1 MIVNKRRAILA
12 AIGIGTAGIGA
23 VGIWAAKP
31 RAKGAPHAPYFAGL
45 AQAVKQ
51 AGIATPTVII
61 DRAQL
66 LRNVAQV
73 MSNVNGRMDVRLVVK
88 SLPCQALIDAILGL
102 THSRKMML
110 FSLPQLN
117 LMAKGDNEILL
128 GKPLPVAAAAG
139 FYRQIAVHADAF
151 APERQLQWLV
161 DTPERL
167 TQYRDLARQ
176 LGVAMRINLEIDV
189 GLHRGGIADLETLHR
204 MLAIL
209 QSEPRLQWSG
219 MMGYDAHV
227 AKIPDLFGSRQ
238 KALAHA
244 REIYASFAAEAQRVL
259 GDSRAQQPGG
269 KMTFNAAGSP
279 TYRLYDGSGIEN
291 ELSIGSAMVKAS
303 DFDLPGLDDLQP
315 AVFIATPVLKVME
328 RFAMPYGVE
337 AIGDVAR
344 AWDPNQQKAVFI
356 YGGNWLADP
365 VSPAGLSAS
374 GLYGTSSNQ
383 QMLTESG
390 AQQLQPD
397 DVVFFRPRQSEAVL
411 QQFGDIAV
419 FDEGKITDM
428 WPVFP
433 ATG

>member
-1 MIVNKRRAILA
+1 MISNKRRAILA
-12 AIGIGTAGIGA
+12 AIGIGAA
-23 VGIWAAKP
+23 GIWAAKP
-31 RAKGAPHAPYFAGL
+31 RAKGAPHAPYFADM
-45 AQAVKQ
+45 AQAVKR

-66 LRNVAQV
+66 LRNVAQI

-102 THSRKMML
+102 THGRKMML
-110 FSLPQLN
+110 FSLPQLD
-117 LMAKGDNEILL
+117 LMAKGDNDILL
-128 GKPLPVAAAAG
+128 GKPLPVAAAAN
-139 FYRQIAVHADAF
+139 FYRQFAAHADGF
-151 APERQLQWLV
+151 NPERQLQWLV

-209 QSEPRLQWSG
+209 QGEPRLQWSG

-238 KALAHA
+238 KALTHA
-244 REIYASFAAEAQRVL
+244 RETYASFAAEAQKVP
-259 GDSRAQQPGG
+259 GGSRTQQPGG

-303 DFDLPGLDDLQP
+303 DFDVAGLEDLKP

-344 AWDPNQQKAVFI
+344 VWDPNQQKAVFI

-383 QMLTESG
+383 QLLAESG
-390 AQQLQPD
+390 AQQLRPD

-419 FDEGKITDM
+419 FEQGKITDM
-428 WPVFP
+428 WQVFP